1 MSFLRRQP
9 RHASRSWRPAPMSV
23 FLRRARSCPV
33 FAAIVLNDDVPDDQQ
48 QEGVRALDA
57 KVRALSERR

>member
-1 MSFLRRQP
+1 
-9 RHASRSWRPAPMSV
+9 MSV
-23 FLRRARSCPV
+23 FLRRARSCLV
-33 FAAIVLNDDVPDDQQ
+33 FAPIVLNDDVPDDQQ